1 MEKRSDPEGCIPT
14 LMMACYKAP
23 TCGLFKFCWSVRPLH
38 DTVSD
43 WAFPSVVEARRSH
56 NLGSAIT
63 LASSHT
69 QLEQSPF
76 HHLKV
81 YVFYSD
87 SALENLSLLCP
98 KYIGET
104 VHY

>member
-1 MEKRSDPEGCIPT
+1 MIPF
-14 LMMACYKAP
+14 LIGP
-23 TCGLFKFCWSVRPLH
+23 
-38 DTVSD
+38 
-43 WAFPSVVEARRSH
+43 FPSVVEARRSH

-76 HHLKV
+76 HRLKV

-87 SALENLSLLCP
+87 SALETSLCYARSTLAKLS
-98 KYIGET
+98 IT
-104 VHY
+104 N